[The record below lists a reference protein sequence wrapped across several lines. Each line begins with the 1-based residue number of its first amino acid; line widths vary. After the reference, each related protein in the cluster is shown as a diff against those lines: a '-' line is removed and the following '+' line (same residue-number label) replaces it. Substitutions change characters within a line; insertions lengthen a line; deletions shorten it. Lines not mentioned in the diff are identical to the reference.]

1 MRERESVPTSEARF
15 PRWST
20 PVLAIV
26 GGSLFVS
33 GVFVL
38 AAAGHAYSVAT
49 HLFILG
55 SAIAL
60 AFPLLLVTLLVEG
73 SEALLGRA
81 WANGLRR
88 LSPPGSTASR
98 HLGPRAAVCFDP
110 LARQRRRD
118 VARHGRRAVLAL
130 GPETNETAFRIVLMS
145 YMMRIGI

>member
-1 MRERESVPTSEARF
+1 MIPCASDPDAVIATARSAMWERAMRERESVPTSEARF

-55 SAIAL
+55 SAIVL
-60 AFPLLLVTLLVEG
+60 AFPLLLVTLLVAG

-88 LSPPGSTASR
+88 LSPPDRRLRATSARALRYASI
-98 HLGPRAAVCFDP
+98 LW
-110 LARQRRRD
+110 LANGGAMWLATV
-118 VARHGRRAVLAL
+118 VAQ
-130 GPETNETAFRIVLMS
+130 F
-145 YMMRIGI
+145 